1 MVISKKIKEESAVPE
16 PKVEH
21 KTRESSNKTNTILT
35 IALIILIVVSAIQL
49 FQFSAIKSK
58 MASAG
63 SLSVPVAA
71 GSSASTGS
79 SAGSDLPEMVGG
91 C

>member
-1 MVISKKIKEESAVPE
+1 MAVP
-16 PKVEH
+16 KDV
-21 KTRESSNKTNTILT
+21 SSENKTNTILVV
-35 IALIILIVVSAIQL
+35 ALVILIVISAIQL

-58 MASAG
+58 MSSAG

-71 GSSASTGS
+71 SSAPLAQDSYS
-79 SAGSDLPEMVGG
+79 SDLPEMVGG